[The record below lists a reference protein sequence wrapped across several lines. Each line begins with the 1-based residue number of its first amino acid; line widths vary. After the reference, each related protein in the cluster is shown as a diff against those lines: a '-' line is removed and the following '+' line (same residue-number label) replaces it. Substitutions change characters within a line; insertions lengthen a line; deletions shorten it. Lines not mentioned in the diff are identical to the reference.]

1 MRYLSDLMVWQYS
14 TIPTFQHEML
24 QYFYMPTFQHFKF
37 QLQVWHEMDNILN
50 NCCLPLFTVV
60 YGCSSNIYLYVDV
73 EYTDQEY
80 FLDWVINL
88 KDGHFMF

>member
-1 MRYLSDLMVWQYS
+1 
-14 TIPTFQHEML
+14 ML

-37 QLQVWHEMDNILN
+37 QLQVWHDMDNILN

-73 EYTDQEY
+73 EYTNQEY